1 MMNANASFPH
11 PRIKVRWAMAL
22 SLLLIA
28 GSPARAQTPAARDV
42 ASIDGIIDAVY
53 ASISGPAGQARDW
66 ERFRH
71 LHAPDARLVRT
82 WTDQAGQART
92 QVMSLDGFISAVG
105 TTPPEQPFYEREI
118 GRRELRFGHIAHV
131 WTTFASYRD
140 PEAEPFTRGINSMQL
155 VHDGTRWWIHSITW
169 DYERDDNRL
178 PPSAID
184 R

>member
-1 MMNANASFPH
+1 
-11 PRIKVRWAMAL
+11 MAL
-22 SLLLIA
+22 CMVVLFA
-28 GSPARAQTPAARDV
+28 GPAKAQSRVSGDV
-42 ASIDGIIDAVY
+42 ATIDGIISAVY
-53 ASISGPAGQARDW
+53 ESVSGPAGQARDW
-66 ERFRH
+66 ERFRR

-82 WTDQAGQART
+82 WTDQAGQVHN

-140 PEAEPFTRGINSMQL
+140 PETEPFTRGINSMQL